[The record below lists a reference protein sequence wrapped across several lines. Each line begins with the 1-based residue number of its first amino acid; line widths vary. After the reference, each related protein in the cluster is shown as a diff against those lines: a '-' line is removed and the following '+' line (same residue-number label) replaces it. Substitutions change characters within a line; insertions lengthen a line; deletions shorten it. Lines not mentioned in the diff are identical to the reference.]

1 MDNFN
6 FKNFINENNLGAYA
20 NLEAKKRDVDGDGD
34 IDSDDYMAAK
44 DAAIKSLDDEIAKT
58 DASNTIKIDDLNRVR
73 GRLADATI
81 VDRESID
88 AVFQQLAKEN
98 IELDVAMLRANEEF
112 RVRMDAPTLRY
123 DDYVGPQRPKDPKA
137 STTPMQRQELDENGL
152 GEVYDTDI
160 ALYNQLETKMA
171 IVDGKIV
178 DADPIMKGLDD
189 ELDGLDS
196 VMRCAIG

>member
-1 MDNFN
+1 MAVMNRITDT
-6 FKNFINENNLGAYA
+6 A
-20 NLEAKKRDVDGDGD
+20 NDAEIKKVF
-34 IDSDDYMAAK
+34 DD
-44 DAAIKSLDDEIAKT
+44 
-58 DASNTIKIDDLNRVR
+58 
-73 GRLADATI
+73 
-81 VDRESID
+81 
-88 AVFQQLAKEN
+88 LAKEN

-123 DDYVGPQRPKDPKA
+123 DDFVGPQRAKDPKA

-152 GEVYDTDI
+152 GDVYDTDM

>member
-1 MDNFN
+1 MAVMSRITNTTN
-6 FKNFINENNLGAYA
+6 
-20 NLEAKKRDVDGDGD
+20 DVE
-34 IDSDDYMAAK
+34 IQKVFDD
-44 DAAIKSLDDEIAKT
+44 
-58 DASNTIKIDDLNRVR
+58 
-73 GRLADATI
+73 
-81 VDRESID
+81 
-88 AVFQQLAKEN
+88 LAKEN

-123 DDYVGPQRPKDPKA
+123 DDFVGPQRPKDPKA

-152 GEVYDTDI
+152 GDVYDTDM

-171 IVDGKIV
+171 IVDGELV
-178 DADPIMKGLDD
+178 DASAVMKELDD